1 MTSHVQSAPLARPS
15 ALRFT
20 LSRHLGAILFKGV
33 CGLVFLFLLIPTIV
47 VVPASFSDT
56 RYLTFPPSSWSL
68 RWYAA
73 YFNDAEWVS
82 ATLFSLKIAGLTTV
96 TAVVLGTMGA
106 LALVRG
112 RVPFKGAA
120 RAVVLAPM
128 IVPHIVIAVAMYM
141 VYMQWNLVGS
151 LGGFVLAH
159 TVVCT
164 PFVVINVSAGL
175 QKMDPS
181 LEMAAASLGANRL
194 RAFRHVT
201 LPLLGPSM
209 VTSAAFAFITSL
221 DEAVISY
228 FLSGSLDKTLTRK
241 MFEDIDFDLSP
252 IIAVVST
259 LIIVVSVALMG
270 AIEGLRAR
278 AARRATKA

>member
-1 MTSHVQSAPLARPS
+1 MTSHAHPAPAATTTLLRPVI
-15 ALRFT
+15 AK
-20 LSRHLGAILFKGV
+20 HLGNALFKGV
-33 CGLVFLFLLIPTIV
+33 CGLIFLFLLLPTVIV
-47 VVPASFSDT
+47 IPASFSAT
-56 RYLTFPPSSWSL
+56 QYLSFPPAGWSL

-73 YFNDAEWVS
+73 YFQDAEWIA
-82 ATLFSLKIAGLTTV
+82 ATLFSLKVAGLTTV
-96 TAVVLGTMGA
+96 AAVVLGTMGA

-112 RVPFKGAA
+112 RVPLKGAV

-141 VYMQWNLVGS
+141 VYMKWNLLGS
-151 LGGFVLAH
+151 LTGFVLAH
-159 TVVCT
+159 TVVCL

-209 VTSAAFAFITSL
+209 ATAAAFAFITSL
-221 DEAVISY
+221 DEAVIAY
-228 FLSGSLDKTLTRK
+228 FLSSSTEKTITRK

-252 IIAVVST
+252 TIAVVST
-259 LIIVVSVALMG
+259 LIIVVSVLLMG

-278 AARRATKA
+278 AARRAKA

>member
-1 MTSHVQSAPLARPS
+1 MN
-15 ALRFT
+15 
-20 LSRHLGAILFKGV
+20 LSKHLGNALFKGV
-33 CGLVFLFLLIPTIV
+33 CGLIFLFLLLPTVIV
-47 VVPASFSDT
+47 MPASFSAT
-56 RYLTFPPSSWSL
+56 QYLSFPPSQWSL
-68 RWYAA
+68 RWYVA
-73 YFNDAEWVS
+73 YFQDPEWIA
-82 ATLFSLKIAGLTTV
+82 ATLFSLKVAGLTTV
-96 TAVVLGTMGA
+96 AAVVLGTMGA
-106 LALVRG
+106 LALMRG
-112 RVPFKGAA
+112 RMPLKGAM

-141 VYMQWNLVGS
+141 VYMKWNLLGS
-151 LGGFVLAH
+151 LTGFVLAH
-159 TVVCT
+159 TVVCV

-209 VTSAAFAFITSL
+209 ATSAAFAFITSL

-228 FLSGSLDKTLTRK
+228 FLSSSTEKTLTRK

-252 IIAVVST
+252 TIAVVST
-259 LIIVVSVALMG
+259 LIIVVSVLLMG
-270 AIEGLRAR
+270 TIEGLRAR
-278 AARRATKA
+278 AARRAKV